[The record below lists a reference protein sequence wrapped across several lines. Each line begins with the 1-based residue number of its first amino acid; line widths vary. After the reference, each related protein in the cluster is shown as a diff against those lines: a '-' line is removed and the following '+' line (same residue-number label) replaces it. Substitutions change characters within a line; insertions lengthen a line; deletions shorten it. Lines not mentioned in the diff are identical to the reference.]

1 MKILFFSLNAA
12 IWVHALP
19 ENRLAVEL
27 SNAGHE
33 ITYVTCDRGLKGHC
47 TSMSGCGYQPDLPD
61 YRKEEVCRLCVS
73 NAAVLATGNGGQHLT
88 LAAHLA
94 ADDETVIDE
103 FVAEVPRD
111 GYLDARWKGINVGR
125 IAAYEVFLQFK
136 KMSPIL
142 SPDEWSYY
150 EIYLRNT
157 LRAGLAFERIFDFI
171 KPDVVFFYSPQYATN
186 GVCAEIAARRGATTY
201 FVEGSSNNAER
212 YKALRVWDWSKNG
225 LMNPALLHWD
235 KAKARVTSEDVKRV
249 TKHFDE
255 LFAATSFAVYSSPRQ
270 SEFSARNYFKIP
282 EGAKFL
288 LATLSSFDEA
298 YAAVV
303 IGKFPESKLK
313 SAVFKDQFEW
323 IERTFDYL
331 DGRDDVRLV
340 VRVHPRDYPNKRENV
355 QSEQAM
361 RWEIL
366 LAKRPSNVIV
376 NTPQEQIALYNIL
389 EEIDVLLTGWS
400 ATGVEALAY
409 GVPVVTYD
417 EGLPSY
423 PGEIHLTG
431 RYVQE
436 YFANIDRAL
445 SLGRD
450 VTRSVGAF
458 KWLAASFSLG
468 TIRIEEET
476 LLERLLGRLK
486 AHPRLP
492 PGLRQTTEGVLM
504 RFQARRAMPHR
515 GDAARF
521 RALVET
527 RAPDLIEVAVQQR
540 MALDPARQARDIVQ
554 QLNRWKFDSGR

>member
-1 MKILFFSLNAA
+1 MP
-12 IWVHALP
+12 W
-19 ENRLAVEL
+19 
-27 SNAGHE
+27 
-33 ITYVTCDRGLKGHC
+33 
-47 TSMSGCGYQPDLPD
+47 
-61 YRKEEVCRLCVS
+61 
-73 NAAVLATGNGGQHLT
+73 
-88 LAAHLA
+88 
-94 ADDETVIDE
+94 
-103 FVAEVPRD
+103 
-111 GYLDARWKGINVGR
+111 
-125 IAAYEVFLQFK
+125 
-136 KMSPIL
+136 
-142 SPDEWSYY
+142 
-150 EIYLRNT
+150 
-157 LRAGLAFERIFDFI
+157 
-171 KPDVVFFYSPQYATN
+171 
-186 GVCAEIAARRGATTY
+186 
-201 FVEGSSNNAER
+201 
-212 YKALRVWDWSKNG
+212 
-225 LMNPALLHWD
+225 
-235 KAKARVTSEDVKRV
+235 
-249 TKHFDE
+249 
-255 LFAATSFAVYSSPRQ
+255 
-270 SEFSARNYFKIP
+270 
-282 EGAKFL
+282 
-288 LATLSSFDEA
+288 
-298 YAAVV
+298 
-303 IGKFPESKLK
+303 
-313 SAVFKDQFEW
+313 
-323 IERTFDYL
+323 
-331 DGRDDVRLV
+331 
-340 VRVHPRDYPNKRENV
+340 RDYPNKRENV